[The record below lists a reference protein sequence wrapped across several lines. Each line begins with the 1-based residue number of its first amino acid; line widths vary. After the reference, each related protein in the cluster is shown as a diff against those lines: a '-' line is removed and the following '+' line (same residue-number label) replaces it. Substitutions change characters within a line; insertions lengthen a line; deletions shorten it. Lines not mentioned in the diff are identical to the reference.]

1 MEMVTIFKPMKNQ
14 KKVSIVICV
23 FNEET
28 TIEDVIKACVE
39 YNPNS
44 EILVI
49 DDGSTDDTQK
59 LVMDLNKSLD
69 FRYVKMD
76 ENQGKSYAM
85 AKGVK
90 EASHDIILFFDAD
103 VTGIKKEHFEK
114 ILEPL
119 YSDEADMILGQ
130 PSETLIDYRV
140 NPFKGLTGER
150 ALHKKDIVP
159 ILDDIREISFGVE
172 TYINLYFKAHG
183 KRIKYI
189 IMDGLTH
196 PTKYKKTSAVKATVE
211 LLSEGQEIAQTL
223 LKNYDL
229 ITKRI
234 EYSFN
239 TQNDLMKTR
248 LIEMQ
253 KELNERIRTF
263 FKNENKREL

>member
-1 MEMVTIFKPMKNQ
+1 MNNQ
-14 KKVSIVICV
+14 KKVSIIICV

-28 TIEDVIKACVE
+28 TIESVIKACME
-39 YNPNS
+39 YNPDS
-44 EILVI
+44 ELLVI
-49 DDGSTDDTQK
+49 DDGSTDATQS
-59 LVMDLNKSLD
+59 LVKELNKSLE
-69 FRYVKMD
+69 FRYINLKKNM
-76 ENQGKSYAM
+76 GKSYAM
-85 AKGVK
+85 AKGVE
-90 EASHDIILFFDAD
+90 EASHDLILFFDAD

-114 ILEPL
+114 ILEPM
-119 YSDEADMILGQ
+119 YSDEADMVLGQ

-150 ALHKKDIVP
+150 AMYKKDIVP
-159 ILDDIREISFGVE
+159 ILNDIREISFGVE

-239 TQNDLMKTR
+239 TQNDLMKAR

-253 KELNERIRTF
+253 KDLNERIRNF
-263 FKNENKREL
+263 FKNENQREL

>member
-1 MEMVTIFKPMKNQ
+1 MDIK

-39 YNPNS
+39 HNPDS
-44 EILVI
+44 EVLVI
-49 DDGSTDDTQK
+49 DDGSTDATQK
-59 LVMDLNKSLD
+59 LVMELNKSLE
-69 FRYVKMD
+69 FRYINLK

-85 AKGVK
+85 AVGVE
-90 EASHDIILFFDAD
+90 EASNDIILFFDAD
-103 VTGIKKEHFEK
+103 VTEIKKEHFER
-114 ILEPL
+114 ILMPL
-119 YSDEADMILGQ
+119 QTDEADMVLGQ
-130 PSETLIDYRV
+130 PSETLIDYRI

-150 ALHKKDIVP
+150 ALYKKDIVP
-159 ILDDIREISFGVE
+159 ILDDIRDISFGVE

-189 IMDGLTH
+189 ILEGLTH

-211 LLSEGQEIAQTL
+211 LISEGQEIAQTL

-239 TQNDLMKTR
+239 SQNELLKTR
-248 LIEMQ
+248 LMTMQ
-253 KELNERIRTF
+253 KELNDRIKTF
-263 FKNENKREL
+263 FNNEKKNEV